1 MVRLHSEENMIFF
14 LKNKRR
20 YDSVIL
26 PWRERQSFFKVVE
39 LYQIPRLRS
48 KSFFLQAMAAGE
60 SLQFILTCRWNRL
73 SRLRYCTLQYVTVWS
88 FRLKGIFQPAIESG
102 FKTHGILGILYKE
115 YYQSFE
121 IVTVI
126 LANADSVKHQLR
138 RLCNSEFSL
147 GNLWHSWL
155 ILALGQREG
164 HPTRKFWCVIF
175 LTSWPRTRMPRGLA
189 LQLEARS

>member
-14 LKNKRR
+14 LKNKLR

-39 LYQIPRLRS
+39 LYQMPTLRS

-88 FRLKGIFQPAIESG
+88 LRLKGIFQPAIETG
-102 FKTHGILGILYKE
+102 FKTHGILGILYKK

-121 IVTVI
+121 IVTAI

-138 RLCNSEFSL
+138 RLCNSEFSS
-147 GNLWHSWL
+147 GNLRHSWL
-155 ILALGQREG
+155 ILAPGQREG
-164 HPTRKFWCVIF
+164 HPTRKFKQMFDV
-175 LTSWPRTRMPRGLA
+175 
-189 LQLEARS
+189 